1 MKSDTIVSEDAMKGE
16 RIVAWMLGFGLA
28 VAPLAA
34 QGVRKAVKAGQF
46 YDADAAMLSARID
59 GFLAAAGGAGA
70 AAPDLIRA
78 IIVPHAGYVYSGPV
92 AGRAYRLVQGRD
104 IATVVIL
111 GPSHSVG
118 FEGASIYPEGGFE
131 TPLGIAEVDA
141 PAAKALIRASGF
153 AFVPE
158 AHADEHSIEVQVP
171 FIQKVLP
178 KAKIVP
184 VVLGFPSEKTV
195 RALAA
200 ALDKVFKGA
209 KVLIVASTDMSHFLT
224 RPEANALD
232 KSTIDL
238 VTGQKV
244 PALLRK
250 LERNENILCGG
261 AAVVTALL
269 YAQKQGN
276 AEVRVL
282 AYADSSEAG
291 GPADR
296 VVGYFAAAVTA
307 GGPDPGPAQRDP
319 AGGPRVSRSASE
331 AGPQS
336 AFALA
341 EDDKKEL
348 LSLARRSVE
357 LYVREGKLL
366 ATATENPNLKAPRGA
381 FVTLTEGG
389 TLRGCIGFTEPR
401 FPLYE
406 TVMQAAIYA
415 ATEDPR
421 FRAVNRLELERLD
434 YEISVLTPLSKVENP
449 ALVEVG
455 RHGLVVA
462 KDGKRGLLLPQV
474 ATENRWNREEFLRQT
489 CLKAGLPS
497 DAWRKGAEIYSFEAI
512 VFREEKK

>member
-1 MKSDTIVSEDAMKGE
+1 MKPDPIDIEDAMKGE
-16 RIVAWMLGFGLA
+16 SIVVWMLGFGLA
-28 VAPLAA
+28 VLPLAA

-46 YDADAAMLSARID
+46 YDADAATLSARID
-59 GFLAAAGGAGA
+59 GFLAAASGADT

-111 GPSHSVG
+111 GPSHYVG

-131 TPLGIAEVDA
+131 TPLGVAEVDA

-158 AHADEHSIEVQVP
+158 AHAEEHSIEVQVP

-184 VVLGFPSEKTV
+184 VVLGVPSEKTV

-200 ALDKVFKGA
+200 ALDKVFKGT

-307 GGPDPGPAQRDP
+307 GGSDP
-319 AGGPRVSRSASE
+319 APE
-331 AGPQS
+331 AGSQS
-336 AFALA
+336 AFALTA
-341 EDDKKEL
+341 DDKKEL
-348 LSLARRSVE
+348 LSLARRAVE

-366 ATATENPNLKAPRGA
+366 DDATENPNLKAPRGA

-489 CLKAGLPS
+489 CLKAGLPA

-512 VFREEKK
+512 IFR

>member
-1 MKSDTIVSEDAMKGE
+1 MKGE
-16 RIVAWMLGFGLA
+16 RIVAWILGFGFA
-28 VAPLAA
+28 VLPLAA
-34 QGVRKAVKAGQF
+34 QGVRQAVKAGQF
-46 YDADAAMLSARID
+46 YDADAAALSARID
-59 GFLAAAGGAGA
+59 GFLAAASGAEA
-70 AAPDLIRA
+70 PAPDRIRA
-78 IIVPHAGYVYSGPV
+78 IIVPHAGYVYSGAV
-92 AGRAYRLVQGRD
+92 AGRAYRLVRGGD
-104 IATVVIL
+104 IETVVIL
-111 GPSHSVG
+111 GPSHYVG

-131 TPLGIAEVDA
+131 TPLGVAAVDA
-141 PAAKALIRASGF
+141 PAAKALIKASGF

-158 AHADEHSIEVQVP
+158 AHAQEHSLEVQVP

-184 VVLGFPSEKTV
+184 IVLGVPSEKTV

-209 KVLIVASTDMSHFLT
+209 KVLVVASTDMSHFLA
-224 RPEANALD
+224 RPEAGVLD
-232 KSTIDL
+232 KSTMEL
-238 VTGQKV
+238 VRDQQV

-276 AEVRVL
+276 AAVRVL

-307 GGPDPGPAQRDP
+307 GSAGGDMAPTGTAAARGPLLSEPGPA
-319 AGGPRVSRSASE
+319 SE
-331 AGPQS
+331 PQS
-336 AFALA
+336 NFALTA
-341 EDDKKEL
+341 EDKKEL
-348 LSLARRSVE
+348 LKLARRSVE
-357 LYVREGKLL
+357 LYVYDKKLVDY
-366 ATATENPNLKAPRGA
+366 ATENPNLKAPRGA

-421 FRAVNRLELERLD
+421 FRAVNSPELNRLD

-474 ATENRWNREEFLRQT
+474 AVENRWNREVFLRQT
-489 CLKAGLPS
+489 CLKAGLPA
-497 DAWRKGAEIYSFEAI
+497 DAWRQGAEIYSFEAI

>member
-1 MKSDTIVSEDAMKGE
+1 MKGE
-16 RIVAWMLGFGLA
+16 RIVAWILGFGLA
-28 VAPLAA
+28 VLPLAA
-34 QGVRKAVKAGQF
+34 QGVRKAAKAGQF
-46 YDADAAMLSARID
+46 YDADPATLSARID

-70 AAPDLIRA
+70 ADADRIRA

-92 AGRAYRLVQGRD
+92 AGRAYRLMQGRD

-111 GPSHSVG
+111 GPSHHVG

-131 TPLGIAEVDA
+131 TPLGIAEIDA
-141 PAAKALIRASGF
+141 PAAKALIAASGF
-153 AFVPE
+153 GFIPE
-158 AHADEHSIEVQVP
+158 AHAEEHSLEVQVP

-184 VVLGFPSEKTV
+184 IVLGVPSEKTV

-200 ALDKVFKGA
+200 ALDKVFKDA
-209 KVLIVASTDMSHFLT
+209 TVLVVASTDMSHFLA

-238 VTGQKV
+238 VAGQKV

-291 GPADR
+291 GPADS
-296 VVGYFAAAVTA
+296 VVGYFAAAITA
-307 GGPDPGPAQRDP
+307 GGAGPAPEELDP
-319 AGGPRVSRSASE
+319 AGGPRVSGPAAE
-331 AGPQS
+331 AGPQA
-336 AFALA
+336 AFMLTA
-341 EDDKKEL
+341 DDKKEL
-348 LSLARRSVE
+348 LSLARRSVD
-357 LYVREGKLL
+357 LYIREGKLVEY
-366 ATATENPNLKAPRGA
+366 ATENPNLKAPRGA
-381 FVTLTEGG
+381 FVTLTEEG

-406 TVMQAAIYA
+406 TVMQAALYA

-421 FRAVNRLELERLD
+421 FRAVNRPELKRIE

-449 ALVEVG
+449 ALIEVG

-474 ATENRWNREEFLRQT
+474 ATENRWDREEFLRQT
-489 CLKAGLPS
+489 CLKAGLPA
-497 DAWRKGAEIYSFEAI
+497 DAWRQGAEIFSFEAI

>member
-1 MKSDTIVSEDAMKGE
+1 MKGE
-16 RIVAWMLGFGLA
+16 SIVVWMLGFGLA
-28 VAPLAA
+28 VLPLAA

-46 YDADAAMLSARID
+46 YDADAATLSARID
-59 GFLAAAGGAGA
+59 GFLAAASGADT

-111 GPSHSVG
+111 GPSHYVG

-131 TPLGIAEVDA
+131 TPLGVAEVDA

-158 AHADEHSIEVQVP
+158 AHAEEHSIEVQVP

-184 VVLGFPSEKTV
+184 VVLGVPSEKTV

-200 ALDKVFKGA
+200 ALDKVFKGT

-307 GGPDPGPAQRDP
+307 GGSDP
-319 AGGPRVSRSASE
+319 APE
-331 AGPQS
+331 AGSQS
-336 AFALA
+336 AFALTA
-341 EDDKKEL
+341 DDKKEL
-348 LSLARRSVE
+348 LSLARRAVE

-366 ATATENPNLKAPRGA
+366 DDATENPNLKAPRGA

-421 FRAVNRLELERLD
+421 FRAVNCLELERLD

-489 CLKAGLPS
+489 CLKAGLPA

-512 VFREEKK
+512 IFR

>member
-1 MKSDTIVSEDAMKGE
+1 MKGE
-16 RIVAWMLGFGLA
+16 SIVVWMLGFGLA
-28 VAPLAA
+28 VLPLAA

-46 YDADAAMLSARID
+46 YDADAATLSARID
-59 GFLAAAGGAGA
+59 GFLAAASGADT

-111 GPSHSVG
+111 GPSHYVG

-131 TPLGIAEVDA
+131 TPLGVAEVDA

-158 AHADEHSIEVQVP
+158 AHAEEHSIEVQVP

-184 VVLGFPSEKTV
+184 VVLGVPSEKTV

-200 ALDKVFKGA
+200 ALDKVFKGT

-276 AEVRVL
+276 AEVRLL

-307 GGPDPGPAQRDP
+307 GGSDP
-319 AGGPRVSRSASE
+319 APE
-331 AGPQS
+331 AGSQS
-336 AFALA
+336 AFALTA
-341 EDDKKEL
+341 DDKKEL
-348 LSLARRSVE
+348 LSLARRAVE
-357 LYVREGKLL
+357 LYVREGKPLDD
-366 ATATENPNLKAPRGA
+366 ATENPNLKAPRGA

-489 CLKAGLPS
+489 CLKAGLPA

-512 VFREEKK
+512 IFREEKR

>member
-1 MKSDTIVSEDAMKGE
+1 
-16 RIVAWMLGFGLA
+16 
-28 VAPLAA
+28 
-34 QGVRKAVKAGQF
+34 
-46 YDADAAMLSARID
+46 
-59 GFLAAAGGAGA
+59 
-70 AAPDLIRA
+70 
-78 IIVPHAGYVYSGPV
+78 V

-111 GPSHSVG
+111 GPSHHVG

-131 TPLGIAEVDA
+131 TPLGVAEVDA
-141 PAAKALIRASGF
+141 PAAKALIRTSGF
-153 AFVPE
+153 AFIPE

-184 VVLGFPSEKTV
+184 VVLGVPSEKTV

-209 KVLIVASTDMSHFLT
+209 KVLVVASTDMSHFLT

-232 KSTIDL
+232 KSTLDL
-238 VTGQKV
+238 VKSQEV

-291 GPADR
+291 GPADS

-307 GGPDPGPAQRDP
+307 GGFDPTPAATDPDGGPGIKGRAFDSSLSGDLKPCASKAEVHPRATPGAQAAASGPA
-319 AGGPRVSRSASE
+319 AE
-331 AGPQS
+331 AEPQS
-336 AFALA
+336 AFALT

-357 LYVREGKLL
+357 LYISQGKLIDY
-366 ATATENPNLKAPRGA
+366 ATENPNLKAPRGA
-381 FVTLTEGG
+381 FVTLTEDG

-406 TVMQAAIYA
+406 TVMQAALYA

-421 FRAVNRLELERLD
+421 FRAVNRPELKRLE

-449 ALVEVG
+449 ALIEVG
-455 RHGLVVA
+455 RHGLVLA

-474 ATENRWNREEFLRQT
+474 ATENRWSREEFLRQT
-489 CLKAGLPS
+489 CLKAGLPA
-497 DAWRKGAEIYSFEAI
+497 DAWRQGAEIYSFEAI

>member
-1 MKSDTIVSEDAMKGE
+1 MKGE
-16 RIVAWMLGFGLA
+16 SIVVWMLGFGLA
-28 VAPLAA
+28 VLPLAA

-46 YDADAAMLSARID
+46 YDADAATLSARID
-59 GFLAAAGGAGA
+59 GFLAAASGADT

-111 GPSHSVG
+111 GPSHYVG

-131 TPLGIAEVDA
+131 TPLGVAEVDA

-158 AHADEHSIEVQVP
+158 AHAEEHSIEVQVP

-184 VVLGFPSEKTV
+184 VVLGVPSEKTV

-200 ALDKVFKGA
+200 ALDKVFKGT

-276 AEVRVL
+276 AEVRLL

-307 GGPDPGPAQRDP
+307 GGSDP
-319 AGGPRVSRSASE
+319 APD
-331 AGPQS
+331 AGSQS
-336 AFALA
+336 AFALTA
-341 EDDKKEL
+341 DDKKEL
-348 LSLARRSVE
+348 LSLARRAVE
-357 LYVREGKLL
+357 LYVREGKPLDD
-366 ATATENPNLKAPRGA
+366 ATENPNLKAPRGA

-489 CLKAGLPS
+489 CLKAGLPA

-512 VFREEKK
+512 IFREEKR

>member
-1 MKSDTIVSEDAMKGE
+1 MKAE
-16 RIVAWMLGFGLA
+16 RIVAWILGFGFA
-28 VAPLAA
+28 VLPLAA
-34 QGVRKAVKAGQF
+34 QGVRKAAKAGQF
-46 YDADAAMLSARID
+46 YDADPAALSARID
-59 GFLAAAGGAGA
+59 GFLAAANGAGTVS
-70 AAPDLIRA
+70 PDRIRA
-78 IIVPHAGYVYSGPV
+78 IIVPHAGFIYSGRV
-92 AGRAYRLVQGRD
+92 AGQAYNLVRGRD

-111 GPSHSVG
+111 GPSHHVG

-141 PAAKALIRASGF
+141 PSAKALIRASGF
-153 AFVPE
+153 AYIPE
-158 AHADEHSIEVQVP
+158 AHVEEHSLEVQVP

-184 VVLGFPSEKTV
+184 VVLGIPSEKTV
-195 RALAA
+195 GTLAA
-200 ALDKVFKGA
+200 ALDKVFKDT
-209 KVLIVASTDMSHFLT
+209 KVLVVASTDMSHFLA

-250 LERNENILCGG
+250 LARNENILCGG

-276 AEVRVL
+276 AEVRLL

-291 GPADR
+291 GPADS

-307 GGPDPGPAQRDP
+307 GGADPAPEETGPA
-319 AGGPRVSRSASE
+319 GTTRVSGPA
-331 AGPQS
+331 AGTEPQ
-336 AFALA
+336 ADFALTA
-341 EDDKKEL
+341 DDKKEL

-357 LYVREGKLL
+357 LYVREGKLPDY
-366 ATATENPNLKAPRGA
+366 ATANPNLKAPRGA
-381 FVTLTEGG
+381 FVTLTESGM
-389 TLRGCIGFTEPR
+389 LRGCIGFTEPR

-406 TVMQAAIYA
+406 TVRQAALYA

-421 FRAVNRLELERLD
+421 FQAVNRDELKRLA

-449 ALVEVG
+449 ALIEVG

-474 ATENRWNREEFLRQT
+474 ATENRWSRDEFLRQT
-489 CLKAGLPS
+489 CLKAGLPAQ
-497 DAWRKGAEIYSFEAI
+497 AWRQGAEIFSFEAI

>member
-1 MKSDTIVSEDAMKGE
+1 MKGE
-16 RIVAWMLGFGLA
+16 SIVVWMLGFGLA
-28 VAPLAA
+28 VLPLAA

-46 YDADAAMLSARID
+46 YDADAATLSARID
-59 GFLAAAGGAGA
+59 GFLAAASGADT

-111 GPSHSVG
+111 GPSHYVG

-131 TPLGIAEVDA
+131 TPLGVAEVDA

-158 AHADEHSIEVQVP
+158 AHAEEHSIEVQVP

-184 VVLGFPSEKTV
+184 VVLGVPSEKTV

-200 ALDKVFKGA
+200 ALDKVFKGT

-307 GGPDPGPAQRDP
+307 GGSDP
-319 AGGPRVSRSASE
+319 APE
-331 AGPQS
+331 AGSQS
-336 AFALA
+336 AFALTA
-341 EDDKKEL
+341 DDKKEL
-348 LSLARRSVE
+348 LSLARRAVE

-366 ATATENPNLKAPRGA
+366 DDATENPNLKAPRGA

-489 CLKAGLPS
+489 CLKAGLPA

-512 VFREEKK
+512 IFR

>member
-1 MKSDTIVSEDAMKGE
+1 MKSE
-16 RIVAWMLGFGLA
+16 RIVVWMLGFGLA
-28 VAPLAA
+28 VLPLVA

-46 YDADAAMLSARID
+46 YDADAATLSARID
-59 GFLAAAGGAGA
+59 GFLAAAGGADT

-111 GPSHSVG
+111 GPSHYVG

-131 TPLGIAEVDA
+131 TPLGVAEVDA

-158 AHADEHSIEVQVP
+158 AHAEEHSIEVQVP

-184 VVLGFPSEKTV
+184 VVLGVPSEKTV

-224 RPEANALD
+224 RPDANALD

-307 GGPDPGPAQRDP
+307 GGSDP
-319 AGGPRVSRSASE
+319 ALE
-331 AGPQS
+331 AGSQS
-336 AFALA
+336 AFALTA
-341 EDDKKEL
+341 DDKKEL
-348 LSLARRSVE
+348 LNLARRAVE
-357 LYVREGKLL
+357 LYVREGKLIDD
-366 ATATENPNLKAPRGA
+366 ATENPNLKAPRGA

-401 FPLYE
+401 LPLYE

-489 CLKAGLPS
+489 CLKAGLPA

-512 VFREEKK
+512 IFR

>member
-1 MKSDTIVSEDAMKGE
+1 MKGE

-28 VAPLAA
+28 VLPLAA

-46 YDADAAMLSARID
+46 YDADPSALSAQID
-59 GFLAAAGGAGA
+59 GFLTAAGTSAEPTGR
-70 AAPDLIRA
+70 IRA

-92 AGRAYRLVQGRD
+92 AGRAYRLVRGQD
-104 IATVVIL
+104 IETVVIL
-111 GPSHSVG
+111 GPSHHLG

-153 AFVPE
+153 GFIPE
-158 AHADEHSIEVQVP
+158 AHADEHSLEVQVP

-184 VVLGFPSEKTV
+184 VVLGVPSEKTV

-200 ALDKVFKGA
+200 ALDKVFKDA
-209 KVLIVASTDMSHFLT
+209 KVLVVASTDMSHFLA
-224 RPEANALD
+224 RSEANALD

-238 VTGQKV
+238 VAGQKV
-244 PALLRK
+244 AALLRK

-291 GPADR
+291 GPTDS

-307 GGPDPGPAQRDP
+307 GSAGPAPAETDP
-319 AGGPRVSRSASE
+319 AGGPRVESSSAGTE
-331 AGPQS
+331 PQS
-336 AFALA
+336 DFRLTA
-341 EDDKKEL
+341 DDKKEL
-348 LSLARRSVE
+348 LGLVRRSVE
-357 LYVREGKLL
+357 LYIRQGKLL
-366 ATATENPNLKAPRGA
+366 DYTTENPNLKAPRGA
-381 FVTLTEGG
+381 FVTLTEDG
-389 TLRGCIGFTEPR
+389 TLRGCIGFTEAR

-406 TVMQAAIYA
+406 TVTQAALYA

-421 FRAVNRLELERLD
+421 FRPVNVPELKRLE

-449 ALVEVG
+449 ALIEVG
-455 RHGLVVA
+455 RHGLVVE

-474 ATENRWNREEFLRQT
+474 ATENGWGREEFLRQT
-489 CLKAGLPS
+489 CLKAGLPAE
-497 DAWRKGAEIYSFEAI
+497 AWRQGTELFSFEAI

>member
-1 MKSDTIVSEDAMKGE
+1 MKGE
-16 RIVAWMLGFGLA
+16 RIVAYLVGLGLA
-28 VAPLAA
+28 VLPLAS

-46 YDADAAMLSARID
+46 YDADPRALSARID
-59 GFLAAAGGAGA
+59 GFLAAAGEAPAAG
-70 AAPDLIRA
+70 PDRIRA

-104 IATVVIL
+104 IDTVVIL
-111 GPSHSVG
+111 GPSHRVG

-141 PAAKALIRASGF
+141 PAARALARASGF
-153 AFVPE
+153 AFIPE
-158 AHADEHSIEVQVP
+158 AHAEEHSLEVQVP
-171 FIQKVLP
+171 FIQRILP

-184 VVLGFPSEKTV
+184 VVLGVPSERTV

-200 ALDKVFKGA
+200 ALDKVFREA
-209 KVLIVASTDMSHFLT
+209 KVLVVASTDMSHFLA
-224 RPEANALD
+224 RSEANALD
-232 KSTIDL
+232 KSTLDL
-238 VTGQKV
+238 VAGLKV

-269 YAQKQGN
+269 YAQKLGK
-276 AEVRVL
+276 ADVRVL

-291 GPADR
+291 GPADS
-296 VVGYFAAAVTA
+296 VVGYFSAAVTA
-307 GGPDPGPAQRDP
+307 GSTGTASDEPAPAAVPGPA
-319 AGGPRVSRSASE
+319 
-331 AGPQS
+331 AGPESQTGFTLT
-336 AFALA
+336 A
-341 EDDKKEL
+341 DDKKEL

-357 LYVREGKLL
+357 RYVRDGKLL
-366 ATATENPNLKAPRGA
+366 EYATENPNLKAPRGA

-389 TLRGCIGFTEPR
+389 SLRGCIGFTESK

-406 TVMQAAIYA
+406 TVMQVAIYA

-421 FRAVNRLELERLD
+421 FRPVNQAELKRLE
-434 YEISVLTPLSKVENP
+434 YEVSVLTPPTRVENP
-449 ALVEVG
+449 ALIEVG

-462 KDGKRGLLLPQV
+462 KGGKRGLLLPQV
-474 ATENRWNREEFLRQT
+474 ATENRWSREELLRQT
-489 CLKAGLPS
+489 CLKAGLPA
-497 DAWRKGAEIYSFEAI
+497 DAWRQGAEIFSFEAI

>member
-1 MKSDTIVSEDAMKGE
+1 MKGE
-16 RIVAWMLGFGLA
+16 RIVAWMLAFGLA
-28 VAPLAA
+28 VLPLAA

-46 YDADAAMLSARID
+46 YDADRSTLSARID
-59 GFLAAAGGAGA
+59 GFLAAAGA
-70 AAPDLIRA
+70 ADGTTGRIRA
-78 IIVPHAGYVYSGPV
+78 IIVPHAGYAYSGPV

-104 IATVVIL
+104 IETVVIL
-111 GPSHSVG
+111 GPSHHLG

-153 AFVPE
+153 GFIPE
-158 AHADEHSIEVQVP
+158 AHADEHSLEVQVP

-184 VVLGFPSEKTV
+184 IVLGVPSEKTA
-195 RALAA
+195 RTLAA
-200 ALDKVFKGA
+200 ALDTVFKNA
-209 KVLIVASTDMSHFLT
+209 KVLVVASTDMSHFLA
-224 RPEANALD
+224 RSEANALD
-232 KSTIDL
+232 RSTIDL
-238 VTGQKV
+238 VAGQKV

-276 AEVRVL
+276 ADVRVL

-291 GPADR
+291 GPADS
-296 VVGYFAAAVTA
+296 VVGYFAAVVSA
-307 GGPDPGPAQRDP
+307 GGAGPALPAAEP
-319 AGGPRVSRSASE
+319 AGDPRV
-331 AGPQS
+331 AGPAAGAGFQS
-336 AFALA
+336 DFALTA
-341 EDDKKEL
+341 DDKKEL
-348 LSLARRSVE
+348 LGLVRRAVD
-357 LYVREGKLL
+357 LYIRTGKLVEYS
-366 ATATENPNLKAPRGA
+366 TENPNLKVPRGA
-381 FVTLTEGG
+381 FVTLTEEGS
-389 TLRGCIGFTEPR
+389 LRGCIGFTEAR

-406 TVMQAAIYA
+406 TVTQAALYA

-421 FRAVNRLELERLD
+421 FRAVSIPELKRIE
-434 YEISVLTPLSKVENP
+434 YEISVLTPLAKVDDP
-449 ALVEVG
+449 AHIEVG

-474 ATENRWNREEFLRQT
+474 AAENRWSREEFLRQT
-489 CLKAGLPS
+489 CLKAELPA
-497 DAWRKGAEIYSFEAI
+497 DAWRRGAEIFSFEAI

>member
-1 MKSDTIVSEDAMKGE
+1 MKGE
-16 RIVAWMLGFGLA
+16 SIVVWMLGFGLA
-28 VAPLAA
+28 VLPLAA

-46 YDADAAMLSARID
+46 YDADAATLSARID
-59 GFLAAAGGAGA
+59 GFLAAAGGADT

-111 GPSHSVG
+111 GPSHYVG

-131 TPLGIAEVDA
+131 TPLGVAEVDA

-158 AHADEHSIEVQVP
+158 AHAEEHSIEVQVP

-184 VVLGFPSEKTV
+184 VVLGVPSEKTV

-224 RPEANALD
+224 RPDANALD

-307 GGPDPGPAQRDP
+307 GGSDP
-319 AGGPRVSRSASE
+319 ALE
-331 AGPQS
+331 AGSQS
-336 AFALA
+336 AFALTA
-341 EDDKKEL
+341 DDKKEL
-348 LSLARRSVE
+348 LSLARRAVE
-357 LYVREGKLL
+357 LYVREGKLIDD
-366 ATATENPNLKAPRGA
+366 ATENPNLKAPRGA

-401 FPLYE
+401 LPLYE

-489 CLKAGLPS
+489 CLKAGLPA

-512 VFREEKK
+512 IFREEKK